1 MWRKRLRVWRDSRS
15 MPRPSICLPWRAR
28 AAGAAASVERQ
39 QGPFRQ
45 ARGPCHCLRFTRAK
59 ATASETRAGMV
70 AASVVQQSKQCFLF
84 QIFVIWRLV
93 KPRSAYI
100 TKHTYT
106 PKYIY
111 THIYPSIYIVVTNIF
126 SNHDNTHQADFF
138 FINDLWISFSI
149 IFGMNWR
156 SMYCNTRDGFTAHTC
171 LYCLC
176 GRKVNFTFVERCIL
190 FFPSLSSCTLTSR
203 PWRTWFKNLDLVLT
217 TILIT
222 FLWTILFE
230 L

>member
-84 QIFVIWRLV
+84 QIFVIWSFPWFVLESLGLLLFD
-93 KPRSAYI
+93 PSASKLRMHCM
-100 TKHTYT
+100 T
-106 PKYIY
+106 
-111 THIYPSIYIVVTNIF
+111 
-126 SNHDNTHQADFF
+126 
-138 FINDLWISFSI
+138 
-149 IFGMNWR
+149 
-156 SMYCNTRDGFTAHTC
+156 
-171 LYCLC
+171 
-176 GRKVNFTFVERCIL
+176 
-190 FFPSLSSCTLTSR
+190 PSLPPPLRVEDQILSLIRNVRIQMRSTCHRLNNAEQRMLQILKLPLMMTLNR
-203 PWRTWFKNLDLVLT
+203 
-217 TILIT
+217 
-222 FLWTILFE
+222 
-230 L
+230 